1 MKHCWMV
8 CLLSLSACSAFEQ
21 QQATLD
27 QLSRDLDQ
35 VRDQLE
41 ATQASADA
49 LSATQTDQKN
59 AMALQIDRLSTTV
72 SGLPA
77 LFDATCERHASAPV
91 PECVADG
98 TIQSVVTSDDKLLA
112 VVTNDDKLL
121 VGELEHIWVDPPG
134 MKMVARIDTGA
145 QSSSLTAEN
154 LLEFERDG
162 DDWVRFDVIVGELST
177 TLEREVVR
185 YVRVFQ
191 QADPEGSRRPVV
203 SMRLHLGNVQDS
215 FEFTLADR
223 SHLEYQS
230 ILGRNFLT
238 DIALV
243 DVGRQFVQPAFEPGD

>member
-8 CLLSLSACSAFEQ
+8 CLLSLNACSAFEQ

-35 VRDQLE
+35 VRDRLE
-41 ATQASADA
+41 AAQASVDA
-49 LSATQTDQKN
+49 LSGTQTDETN
-59 AMALQIDRLSTTV
+59 AMALQIDQLSTTV

-77 LFDATCERHASAPV
+77 FLDASCERHASAPV
-91 PECVADG
+91 PECVAGG
-98 TIQSVVTSDDKLLA
+98 TIQSVVTSDDKLL
-112 VVTNDDKLL
+112 
-121 VGELEHIWVDPPG
+121 VGELEHVWVDPPG
-134 MKMVARIDTGA
+134 MTIVSRIDTGA

-154 LLEFERDG
+154 LVEFERDG
-162 DDWVRFDVIVGELST
+162 DDWVRFDVVVGEIST

-203 SMRLHLGNVQDS
+203 SMRLHLGNVQGS